1 MIKKVSLFSFFLL
14 GWFNISLLI
23 AQQPLATDLY
33 HQGEKAFSANDYY
46 LAIDFFL
53 EAVEVNP
60 SYIEPYKGLMKAYN
74 ILGEEEK
81 SFIYAQK
88 TLAYAKNDFDFY
100 VLYADLLRKRGD
112 YSESFF
118 YLKKILDVQENHLE
132 ALLGMARLYQDQG
145 NPLLAQ
151 RYYRFLFDLYPSSTQ
166 LPAGEYIKLLQAE
179 GMTREAIAFI
189 YKMENYYQASPEFA
203 EDVSRFYL
211 AQGDLARAEHYAEHF
226 LILTQKLHL
235 KEKELVAY
243 SLLGMI
249 ALNEPDFVKAEVTLK
264 QALSLKRDSP
274 ILNYLLG
281 LSFYRQLDV
290 TQAQDYFYKA
300 LELSRGD
307 EIFQEA
313 LEATLFEPNIPLNN
327 SYRSR
332 LSQDYYDK
340 ASQFYKI
347 YLYEKALLY
356 AQEAVELDPGKD
368 SARLLIA
375 KIYRDLGYPILSLRE
390 LSFLKNERN
399 FVSDDLD
406 FIYENALL
414 TFVKTPSYKW
424 GFRDSASLNRLYAE
438 RPNSKIALFY
448 TKESSL
454 IGSNEFL
461 LDSLLRSLNRE
472 GYLNVVNGI
481 ALNDQSIPFYVPRF
495 SDAFRLVRENNLDFY
510 IMITP
515 YEAFSKGFTLKAEVY
530 LANTAF
536 KVKEFLVSRFNDKS
550 RSTALEQLSRE
561 IVNFIPI
568 KGSFIKRDG
577 FKALINLGKIDKVK
591 EGDKFVILNP
601 VKVSFSQETG
611 LFVYNE
617 ADIVGVATVNDLG
630 DFVSEVSLEKKGIL
644 DVIDINYVLV
654 PLREDSL

>member
-14 GWFNISLLI
+14 GILNVSLLL

-33 HQGEKAFSANDYY
+33 KQGEKALSANDYY

-60 SYIEPYKGLMKAYN
+60 SYVEPYKGLMKAYKA
-74 ILGEEEK
+74 LGEEEK
-81 SFIYAQK
+81 SFIYAQQ
-88 TLAYAKNDFDFY
+88 TLAYAQNDFDFY
-100 VLYADLLRKRGD
+100 VLYADLLRKRGN

-166 LPAGEYIKLLQAE
+166 LPAGEYIRLLQTE
-179 GMTREAIAFI
+179 GLTREAIAFI
-189 YKMENYYQASPEFA
+189 YKMENYYQASPDFA

-211 AQGDLARAEHYAEHF
+211 AQGDYAKAEHYANHF
-226 LILTQKLHL
+226 LTLTQKLNL

-249 ALNEPDFVKAEVTLK
+249 ALNEPDFVKAEMTLK
-264 QALSLKRDSP
+264 KALSLKRDSP

-290 TQAQDYFYKA
+290 VQSQDYFYKA
-300 LELSRGD
+300 LELSRG
-307 EIFQEA
+307 EEVFQEA

-332 LSQDYYDK
+332 LSQEYYDK
-340 ASQFYKI
+340 ATQFYKI

-356 AQEAVELDPGKD
+356 SQQAIELDPNKD
-368 SARLLIA
+368 SARLLLA
-375 KIYRDLGYPILSLRE
+375 KIYRDLGYPVLSLRE
-390 LSFLKNERN
+390 LSFLKNERK

-406 FIYENALL
+406 FLYENALL
-414 TFVKTPSYKW
+414 TFVKTPAYKW
-424 GFRDSASLNRLYAE
+424 GFKDAASLNRLYAE
-438 RPNSKIALFY
+438 RPKSKVALFY
-448 TKESSL
+448 TQESTL
-454 IGSNEFL
+454 IGSNSFL
-461 LDSLLRSLNRE
+461 LDSLLRSLDRE
-472 GYLNVVNGI
+472 GYLSIVNGV
-481 ALNDQSIPFYVPRF
+481 ALNEQQIPFYVPRF

-510 IMITP
+510 IMVTP

-536 KVKEFLVSRFNDKS
+536 KVKEFLISRFNDKS
-550 RSTALEQLSRE
+550 RSTAVEQLSRE
-561 IVNFIPI
+561 IIEFIPI

-591 EGDKFVILNP
+591 DGDKFAILNP
-601 VKVSFSQETG
+601 SKVSFSQETG

-617 ADIVGVATVNDLG
+617 SDVVGTATVIDLG

-644 DVIDINYVLV
+644 DVIDINYTLI
-654 PLREDSL
+654 PIREDS